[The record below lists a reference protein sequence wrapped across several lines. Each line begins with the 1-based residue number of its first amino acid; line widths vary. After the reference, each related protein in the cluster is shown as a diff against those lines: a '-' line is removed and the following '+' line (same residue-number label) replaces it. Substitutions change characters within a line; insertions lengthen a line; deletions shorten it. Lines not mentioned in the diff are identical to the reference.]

1 MNTTLKKRILLLL
14 LITGVILSVLI
25 IRLAFVML

>member
-1 MNTTLKKRILLLL
+1 MNITLKKRILLLL